1 MMKKDFKIFAS
12 GRSMV
17 EMIGVL
23 SIVGFL
29 TLGGIWG
36 FDQAARKLRVNDL
49 KDEISTLIANIR
61 SMFFKLDD
69 YAGLSPYVLI
79 HSGFV
84 PERMISEDQ
93 TKILNAN
100 QGEVTIAP
108 AQTTV
113 DDNGAFILI
122 YNGLNSYQCR
132 ELVTANWGSDIQ
144 SGFLG
149 ITIKKDGD
157 LTPETSNLLKA
168 TIETSESTIGPKDM
182 PNLTVEQ
189 AYVLCDCGSAS
200 TCAIAWKF
208 L

>member
-1 MMKKDFKIFAS
+1 MRKNLRHILYS

-23 SIVGFL
+23 TIVGFL

-36 FDQAARKLRVNDL
+36 FDQASQKLRINNL
-49 KDEISTLIANIR
+49 KDEISTLVANIR
-61 SMFFKLDD
+61 AMFFKMDD
-69 YAGLSPYVLI
+69 YSGLSSYALI

-93 TKILNAN
+93 KKVINSN
-100 QGEVTIAP
+100 QGEVMIAP
-108 AQTTV
+108 APTTV
-113 DDNGAFILI
+113 DNNGSFILI

-157 LTPETSNLLKA
+157 LTIETSNLTKA
-168 TIETSESTIGPKDM
+168 TVETSENTIGPVEM
-182 PNLTVEQ
+182 PQLTIEQ
-189 AYVLCDCGSAS
+189 AYTLCDCDNAY

>member
-1 MMKKDFKIFAS
+1 MMKKDFKIFAL

-36 FDQAARKLRVNDL
+36 FDQAARKLRVNNL
-49 KDEISTLIANIR
+49 KDQIVTLVANIR
-61 SMFFKLDD
+61 SMFFKMDD
-69 YAGLSPYVLI
+69 YSGLTPYVLI

-84 PERMISEDQ
+84 PENMISEDQ
-93 TKILNAN
+93 NKILNAN
-100 QGEVTIAP
+100 QGEVTISSAP
-108 AQTTV
+108 TTV

-132 ELVTANWGSDIQ
+132 ELMTAEWGSDIQ
-144 SGFLG
+144 SGFLA
-149 ITIKKDGD
+149 ITVKLDGD
-157 LTPETSNLLKA
+157 LNPETSNLMKP
-168 TIETSESTIGPKDM
+168 TIETTENTIGPKDL
-182 PNLTVEQ
+182 PNITVEQ
-189 AYVLCDCGSAS
+189 AYTLCDCGNAN